1 MNFVKSF
8 FKTTISTPVRF
19 ILSTLVW
26 TVICTLL
33 LIGLSLQHV
42 ADNASSNA
50 KKSIGSTVTLI
61 AKQKKLLKLL
71 QLILMKQFLF
81 LNQVM

>member
-8 FKTTISTPVRF
+8 FKNTISTPVRF

-26 TVICTLL
+26 IVICTLL

-61 AKQKKLLKLL
+61 AKQKKSY
-71 QLILMKQFLF
+71 
-81 LNQVM
+81 